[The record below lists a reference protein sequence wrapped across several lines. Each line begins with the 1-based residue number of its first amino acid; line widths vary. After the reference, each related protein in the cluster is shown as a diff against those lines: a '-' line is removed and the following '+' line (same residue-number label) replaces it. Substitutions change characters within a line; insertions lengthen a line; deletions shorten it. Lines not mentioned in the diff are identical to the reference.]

1 MFKSLLNCFKKS
13 ADNVSS
19 KGELPAP
26 TCGKPPVF
34 DFDVV
39 QNFFSEPLD
48 KTIQELRKKTDGDKS
63 TIASLTGKIIRQALG
78 DGILDREE
86 EKKIAALMRE
96 FQITAQ
102 NLSHEDRLLLT
113 KNLLI
118 RDLLSSRVKPRFSLF
133 ELPFTFL
140 KDEIVIWGF
149 HPVRVAEIKTVKQW
163 QSGSN
168 GISLRICSG
177 IYWHLGKTKGRRV
190 ESTEQ
195 VDLGSAI
202 VAITNK
208 HLYMLT
214 SRRDS
219 LRIRHDKIVSLVPDE
234 EGVLVFREGARTN
247 PLYFQPDDVWFFM
260 NLMQNATNW
269 DSRTK
274 R

>member
-1 MFKSLLNCFKKS
+1 MFKKIFSCFKQTQSESPHITPEPNTQK
-13 ADNVSS
+13 
-19 KGELPAP
+19 
-26 TCGKPPVF
+26 
-34 DFDVV
+34 
-39 QNFFSEPLD
+39 SEPLFSFD
-48 KTIQELRKKTDGDKS
+48 IIHEFFKEPLEKIIQEIKTKTNGDKQI
-63 TIASLTGKIIRQALG
+63 IARLTGKIIRHALG
-78 DGILDREE
+78 DGVLDREE

-102 NLSHEDRLLLT
+102 DLSYDDKMLLT

-133 ELPFTFL
+133 ELPFTFM

-149 HPVRVAEIKTVKQW
+149 HPVRISEIKTVKQW

-168 GISLRICSG
+168 GVSLRICSG
-177 IYWHLGKTKGRRV
+177 IYWHLGKTKGRRI
-190 ESTEQ
+190 ETTER

-214 SRRDS
+214 TRRDS

-247 PLYFQPDDVWFFM
+247 PLYFQPDDVWFFV
-260 NLMQNATNW
+260 NLLQNATNW
-269 DSRTK
+269 DIRTK